1 MQQHENSMMQQQPT
15 YTMLNAASGD
25 QQSQQQF
32 MSPNVVADAAHLYSS
47 YAAAHGL
54 F

>member
-1 MQQHENSMMQQQPT
+1 
-15 YTMLNAASGD
+15 
-25 QQSQQQF
+25 

-54 F
+54 FWINVK